1 MANEPILNQE
11 EVDALLVG
19 MDEGRVPLADP
30 TGATDV
36 RRYELGR
43 EARIVRA
50 RMPTLAMLN
59 ERYAR
64 LYRHS
69 ICNILRRSAGVI
81 GGQIRMVQFA
91 DYLQSVRTPSSINLL
106 RFAPLRGTVLLV
118 MSADL
123 VFAVVENFFGGRVRP
138 TRYETRDFTATE
150 TRIVQMLRDAA
161 LVDLREAW
169 SSIMPVTIELAS
181 SETNPQFLT
190 VMSPNDVVVVADFT
204 VEIESVSSTM
214 SIAIPYSSLEPH
226 KELLGGNAHEN
237 ARDEDGRW
245 HRSLRE
251 DLEDADLELRA
262 VLGTRDVRLAQLL
275 DFRPGDVVPFEFDG
289 RATVFA
295 EDVPFLRGRYG
306 VSRGQQA
313 VKVEQRCIGGRGT

>member
-237 ARDEDGRW
+237 ARATRTDAGTAACAKILKTPISSCARFWVRATFASRSCSISGRVT
-245 HRSLRE
+245 SCPSNST
-251 DLEDADLELRA
+251 DARPCSPRTCRFCVAATASRA
-262 VLGTRDVRLAQLL
+262 VS
-275 DFRPGDVVPFEFDG
+275 RP
-289 RATVFA
+289 
-295 EDVPFLRGRYG
+295 
-306 VSRGQQA
+306 
-313 VKVEQRCIGGRGT
+313 

>member
-81 GGQIRMVQFA
+81 GGQIRMVQFV
-91 DYLQSVRTPSSINLL
+91 DYLQSVRTPSSISLL

-118 MSADL
+118 NA
-123 VFAVVENFFGGRVRP
+123 VKGQVVVEGARPLKKAAKPTEANPSGGIS
-138 TRYETRDFTATE
+138 TIDG
-150 TRIVQMLRDAA
+150 
-161 LVDLREAW
+161 
-169 SSIMPVTIELAS
+169 PVHIS
-181 SETNPQFLT
+181 N
-190 VMSPNDVVVVADFT
+190 
-204 VEIESVSSTM
+204 
-214 SIAIPYSSLEPH
+214 
-226 KELLGGNAHEN
+226 
-237 ARDEDGRW
+237 
-245 HRSLRE
+245 
-251 DLEDADLELRA
+251 
-262 VLGTRDVRLAQLL
+262 
-275 DFRPGDVVPFEFDG
+275 
-289 RATVFA
+289 
-295 EDVPFLRGRYG
+295 
-306 VSRGQQA
+306 
-313 VKVEQRCIGGRGT
+313 VKKVG